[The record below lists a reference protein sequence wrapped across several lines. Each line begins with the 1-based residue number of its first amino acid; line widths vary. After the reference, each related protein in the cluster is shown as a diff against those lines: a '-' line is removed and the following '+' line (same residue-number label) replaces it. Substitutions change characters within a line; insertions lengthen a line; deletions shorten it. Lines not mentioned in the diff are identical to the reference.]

1 VKPVLSLK
9 DMEYKI
15 ITEMDP
21 KVISAII
28 GAIAVFL
35 SAVISYFIAKK
46 VEQRKSTLEY
56 LRNKIT
62 LLEEKKKAL
71 SSLTRAKNKGKLTK
85 DNFAAKAAAAIANMY
100 DVSVE
105 IFSDVDH
112 YLCASSVKQIRDRIL
127 LMSKSLAKAR
137 GEHIL
142 EESFKDA
149 DTSCILHGNEII
161 SEMGSIPNSILKLVD
176 DELVTS
182 VKRME
187 KLSGLQK

>member
-1 VKPVLSLK
+1 
-9 DMEYKI
+9 MEYKI